1 MDKYK
6 DFIRNSLQSLE
17 APIKLLNKGDISCIA
32 YNCNMDKKIIFLD
45 TDLNIKNCKTIW
57 NRDLNKKCSD
67 FFDFICC

>member
-6 DFIRNSLQSLE
+6 DFIRNSIQSLE
-17 APIKLLNKGDISCIA
+17 APIKLLNKDDISCIA
-32 YNCNMDKKIIFLD
+32 NNCNMYNKIIFLD

-57 NRDLNKKCSD
+57 NRDLNKECSK